1 MKNIYPEF
9 ISPDGQQFVIAM
21 ATEDT
26 IAHICSSTKLRN
38 AINQT
43 LKENEVTNE
52 SAMHYKEAASN
63 IIKAIKEVTEQE
75 LEAIKL
81 TDGNG
86 KFLTISKKS
95 FEHNFEP
102 THEIALDP
110 ETVTWRA
117 EKNHDREAIRKK
129 QAEIRSRLQ
138 KLADKYHD

>member
-1 MKNIYPEF
+1 MKNIHPEF
-9 ISPDGQQFVIAM
+9 VSPDRQQFVFAM
-21 ATEDT
+21 NANESTVYV
-26 IAHICSSTKLRN
+26 CSSTKLRN

-138 KLADKYHD
+138 KLVNKYDD